1 MIHEITP
8 RGMARLTAICTL
20 VLIITGM
27 FAQGYVAESMIKF
40 RDAGATAANILANET
55 LFRTG
60 FTVYLIEMTA
70 QIVMTVLFYYLL
82 KPVSRS
88 GALVMT
94 VIGLTGAM
102 MKIVGRLFFLSPL
115 NVLHGDAIYTGYSAE
130 QLNSLA
136 LLLLRINDNGA
147 AIACAFF
154 GPSTVIQGW
163 LMMKSGYFPKWLG
176 ALGVASGIFWTMYY
190 WPPLGR
196 SMFMIAAL
204 LGIGGSIAIIV
215 YMLVRGLDEQRFR
228 ARVEEAASS
237 VWR

>member
-1 MIHEITP
+1 MIDEISP
-8 RGMARLTAICTL
+8 GGMARLTAVSII
-20 VLIITGM
+20 VLIITGV
-27 FAQGYVAESMIKF
+27 FAQGYIADSMINF
-40 RDAGATAANILANET
+40 RDADETAAKILAGEK
-55 LFRTG
+55 LFRVG

-70 QIVMTVLFYYLL
+70 QLVMSVLFYYLL

-88 GALVMT
+88 GAMVMT
-94 VIGLTGAM
+94 VLSITGAV
-102 MKIVGRLFFLSPL
+102 MKIVGRLFFFTPLS
-115 NVLHGDAIYTGYSAE
+115 VLHGSSIYTGYSPE

-154 GPSTVIQGW
+154 GPATLIQGW
-163 LMMKSGYFPKWLG
+163 LMMKSGYLPRWLG
-176 ALGVASGIFWTMYY
+176 AIGVAGGVFWTMYY

-204 LGIGGSIAIIV
+204 FGLGGSIATIAWFLI
-215 YMLVRGLDEQRFR
+215 RGVDEQRFR
-228 ARVEEAASS
+228 ERVESSAAS

>member
-1 MIHEITP
+1 MIKEISP
-8 RGMARLTAICTL
+8 RGMGRLAAISTL
-20 VLIITGM
+20 VLIVTGV
-27 FAQGYVAESMIKF
+27 FAQGYVADSMIKF

-55 LFRTG
+55 LFRAG

-70 QIVMTVLFYYLL
+70 QLVMSVLFYYLL

-94 VIGLTGAM
+94 VISLAGAL
-102 MKIVGRLFFLSPL
+102 MKIVGRLFFLTPL
-115 NVLHGDAIYTGYSAE
+115 YVLKGSAIYTGYSPE
-130 QLNSLA
+130 QLNSLS

-154 GPSTVIQGW
+154 GPSTIMQGW

-176 ALGVASGIFWTMYY
+176 AIGVAGGIFWTMYY

-204 LGIGGSIAIIV
+204 LGLGGLLATV
-215 YMLVRGLDEQRFR
+215 VWLFVRGVDEQRFR
-228 ARVEEAASS
+228 ARVEESSAS